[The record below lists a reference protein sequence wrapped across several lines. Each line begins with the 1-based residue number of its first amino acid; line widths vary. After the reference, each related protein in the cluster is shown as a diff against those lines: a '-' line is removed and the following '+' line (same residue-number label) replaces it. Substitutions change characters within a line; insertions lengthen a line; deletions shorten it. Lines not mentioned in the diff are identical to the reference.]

1 MREAERKQS
10 PTLGGLR
17 RVGPLKPAWR
27 RKRGKSRSKR
37 SRLQEQEAEQAT
49 NNKICK
55 T

>member
-17 RVGPLKPAWR
+17 RVGTLKPAW